1 MKIEKINEDKLKITL
16 DVNDLKSRNIDV
28 KSFINNSPE
37 SQDLF
42 WDVMQEAEREYGFN
56 VEQASV
62 YVEAHIN
69 SAGNFTLLITKSAIS
84 SQKQTSSSKT
94 QSPNYKLKRK
104 NYSDSLDDSL
114 FEFANIENLR
124 DFLKIAKNEDYN
136 NVQLYKYE
144 NKLYL
149 YINTCFSKD
158 ILEYSN
164 RIYNKDYLLARI
176 VEYGSPLY
184 RSESLNSLI
193 KS

>member
-16 DVNDLKSRNIDV
+16 DINDLKSRNIDV

-69 SAGNFTLLITKSAIS
+69 NAGNFTLLITKSAINP
-84 SQKQTSSSKT
+84 QKQSF
-94 QSPNYKLKRK
+94 SPKAFSQNYKLKRK

-124 DFLKIAKNEDYN
+124 DFLKIAKSNDYSD
-136 NVQLYKYE
+136 VKLYKFD
-144 NKLYL
+144 NKIYL
-149 YINTCFSKD
+149 YTNSCLSRD

-164 RIYNKDYLLARI
+164 RIYNKDYLYARI
-176 VEYGSPLY
+176 VECGSLLY
-184 RSESLNSLI
+184 NDKSLNN
-193 KS
+193 